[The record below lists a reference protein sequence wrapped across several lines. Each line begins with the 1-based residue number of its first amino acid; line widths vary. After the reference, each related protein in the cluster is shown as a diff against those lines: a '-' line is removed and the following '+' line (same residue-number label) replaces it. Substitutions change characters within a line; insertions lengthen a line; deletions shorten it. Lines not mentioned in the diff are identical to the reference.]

1 MSVEQLEHRIRET
14 VDACLSR
21 VRRDLDAQIEALTTD
36 LLRLAQESQRNARA
50 VLERAVSEVRED
62 AEQSYRVRLDSM
74 RGELT
79 REIEARLAA
88 ARTTPQSGGV
98 DPRFAIR
105 QGRVDAL
112 ERLLSAVR
120 RIDEAMTLSA
130 ILDALAKGTAA
141 ATSRVAV
148 LVVEA
153 DTLKTWARFG
163 FESNDLPAE
172 LPIGHS
178 GVLSA
183 AVALRQTSFVPPSVD
198 TRETVIPAFMRVP
211 MGHTGLVT
219 PVVVADEVVAVVY
232 ADDVGRGAEQ
242 NDPRVW
248 SEEIELLVRHTAA
261 RLENVTSERTVEVLT
276 RPA

>member
-1 MSVEQLEHRIRET
+1 MPVEQMEQRIRQT
-14 VDACLSR
+14 VSACLSR
-21 VRRDLDAQIEALTTD
+21 VRRDFDAEIEALTTD
-36 LLRLAQESQRNARA
+36 LLRLAEENQRNVQAA
-50 VLERAVSEVRED
+50 LERAMSEARVD
-62 AEQSYRVRLDSM
+62 AERSYRARLDAM

-88 ARTTPQSGGV
+88 ARATPQPGGV

-120 RIDEAMTLSA
+120 CIDEATTLSA
-130 ILDALAKGTAA
+130 ILDALGKGTAA

-148 LVVEA
+148 LLVEA
-153 DTLKTWARFG
+153 DTVKTWSHFG

-198 TRETVIPAFMRVP
+198 TRQTAIPPFMRVP
-211 MGHTGLVT
+211 VGHTGLVT

-248 SEEIELLVRHTAA
+248 SEEIELLVRHTAG

-276 RPA
+276 RTP